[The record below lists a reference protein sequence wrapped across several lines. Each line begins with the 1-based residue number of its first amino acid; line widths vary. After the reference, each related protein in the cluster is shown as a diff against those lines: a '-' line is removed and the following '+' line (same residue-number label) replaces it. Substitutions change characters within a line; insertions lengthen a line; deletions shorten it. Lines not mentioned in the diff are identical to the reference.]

1 MSAVTNAAIMDKF
14 GRRRDGF
21 YHLPEGR
28 KYPSVTTILQVLAK
42 PALIHWAAKTS
53 ASLVLDDPMQYDTA
67 EKAAGGIY
75 AARDKAADRG
85 SMVHSLI
92 EALFKQAPVETETMP
107 DHVLGYYK
115 AFGAWVRAVQPK
127 PVYAEATVYND
138 EFGYAGTTDLV
149 AAFPD
154 KSLRL
159 IDFKTSSGI
168 YPEVGL
174 QMEAYRRA
182 GWILP
187 HGEGKAPI
195 LMPPVSETCAVR
207 LGADGTF
214 EYRTIQGDFD
224 AFLAAKRLWE
234 WTQRK

>member
-1 MSAVTNAAIMDKF
+1 MAMTNAAIMDKF

-28 KYPSVTTILQVLAK
+28 KYPSVTTILSVLAK

-92 EALFKQAPVETETMP
+92 EALFKGAAVETETMP
-107 DHVLGYYK
+107 EHVRGYYA
-115 AFGAWVRAVQPK
+115 AFWRWVKTVDPK

-159 IDFKTSSGI
+159 IDFKTSGAI
-168 YPEVGL
+168 YRESSL
-174 QMEAYRRA
+174 QLEAYRRA

-187 HGEGKAPI
+187 RGTQATPI
-195 LMPPVSETCAVR
+195 LMPPVSETAIVR
-207 LGADGTF
+207 LDSDGSF
-214 EYRTIQGDFD
+214 EYRTMNGNFE
-224 AFLAAKRLWE
+224 AFLAAKTLWE
-234 WTQRK
+234 WSRG

>member
-1 MSAVTNAAIMDKF
+1 MANAAVMEKF

-21 YHLPEGR
+21 YHLPGNR
-28 KYPSVTTILQVLAK
+28 KYPSVTTILGVLAK

-53 ASLVLDDPMQYDTA
+53 AALVLDDPAQYDTA

-92 EALFKQAPVETETMP
+92 EALFRGSPVDASDMP
-107 DHVLGYYK
+107 DHVKGYYSAFWKWVK
-115 AFGAWVRAVQPK
+115 AVRPT

-138 EFGYAGTTDLV
+138 QFGYAGTTDLI

-154 KSLRL
+154 KALRL
-159 IDFKTSSGI
+159 IDFKTGGI
-168 YPEVGL
+168 YQEVGL

-182 GWILP
+182 DYILP
-187 HGEGKAPI
+187 RGPEAVPI
-195 LMPPVSETCAVR
+195 PMPPVSETCAVR
-207 LGADGTF
+207 LSPDGTY
-214 EYRTIQGDFD
+214 EYRSLVGDMD

-234 WTQRK
+234 WAQRAK